1 MESPGIGQRIYNKIP
16 NMPIQNKRILNGL
29 AWAGKNISSPGN
41 RLILGVTA
49 LMSQPFIDLHN
60 KKVDEDTRKVSALRT
75 IAKIIAGTSTGV
87 VIRWGCIKILD
98 YCTKTEAGATKFQ
111 KLFLPNEKWTK
122 ELKNFDGLKQYKKS
136 LGTLISL
143 GVMVFT
149 NFLIDAPL
157 TKFLTNKFLEKKAAK
172 EKLEGGQKCPS

>member
-1 MESPGIGQRIYNKIP
+1 MVSLSNIGQNLYNKIP
-16 NMPIQNKRILNGL
+16 NRTIENPKIIKGIQWVGQ
-29 AWAGKNISSPGN
+29 NISSPGN
-41 RLILGVTA
+41 RLILGVSA

-75 IAKIIAGTSTGV
+75 VAKIIAGTSTGV
-87 VIRWGCIKILD
+87 IIRWGCIKMLD
-98 YCTKTEAGATKFQ
+98 YCTETAEGASKFQ
-111 KLFLPNEKWTK
+111 KLFLPNK
-122 ELKNFDGLKQYKKS
+122 ELTKDLKAFDNLKQYKKS

-157 TKFLTNKFLEKKAAK
+157 TKFLTNRFLEMKKHK
-172 EKLEGGQKCPS
+172 EETGGQK

>member
-1 MESPGIGQRIYNKIP
+1 MVSLSGIGQKIYNNIP
-16 NMPIQNKRILNGL
+16 NKVIDSPKLLKGIQ
-29 AWAGKNISSPGN
+29 WAGKNISSPGN
-41 RLILGVTA
+41 RLILGVSA

-60 KKVDEDTRKVSALRT
+60 KKIDEDTRKVSALRT

-87 VIRWGCIKILD
+87 LIRLGCIKTIKYLTD
-98 YCTKTEAGATKFQ
+98 TSEGASKLEKF
-111 KLFLPNEKWTK
+111 LLPNK
-122 ELKNFDGLKQYKKS
+122 ELTRDLKAFDNLKQYRNS

-157 TKFLTNKFLEKKAAK
+157 TKFLTNRFLEMKKHK
-172 EKLEGGQKCPS
+172 EETGGTK